1 MLNCKVPFNEM
12 NPSLI
17 YELQMG
23 QKYQFKH
30 RDPSYADV
38 KSLIKR
44 LLQPEPKNRPS
55 IDVVLAHNWLVKDT
69 SPEGKFIYFFM
80 RVSTDRC
87 VMLNTELKDINR
99 INDSPDVNKMS
110 EQKISWEDIMKTDDN
125 ISEDIMKNEN
135 EASGLNEEE
144 TSVTNENDSGAPNE
158 NETGEPSEKVKK
170 VDNEVEN
177 VIAALTG
184 N

>member
-1 MLNCKVPFNEM
+1 
-12 NPSLI
+12 
-17 YELQMG
+17 
-23 QKYQFKH
+23 
-30 RDPSYADV
+30 
-38 KSLIKR
+38 
-44 LLQPEPKNRPS
+44 
-55 IDVVLAHNWLVKDT
+55 
-69 SPEGKFIYFFM
+69 
-80 RVSTDRC
+80 
-87 VMLNTELKDINR
+87 MLNTELKDVNR

-158 NETGEPSEKVKK
+158 NETGEPSEKVTK

-177 VIAALTG
+177 VIAAHTG
-184 N
+184 NEDTTKKLLFETFLLLWRKVSK